1 VSTRAGI
8 ARHVGS
14 SLGVAVLDFD
24 HDGWMDLAVANDES
38 PNFLFHNVADPGS
51 GRRFDEVGVESGF
64 AVAETGKPKAGM
76 GIDAADYR
84 NDGTLGILVSNFSNE
99 GLSFYRLEQKS

>member
-1 VSTRAGI
+1 VT
-8 ARHVGS
+8 
-14 SLGVAVLDFD
+14 LLDID
-24 HDGWMDLAVANDES
+24 HDGWMDLAVANDER
-38 PNFLFHNVADPGS
+38 PNYLFHNVSNGS
-51 GRRFDEVGVESGF
+51 AGRRFEEIGVETGF

-99 GLSFYRLEQKS
+99 GLSFYRSEDSTFPETAFASGFG